1 MGSIRVTDT
10 RTWRSAG
17 YDEADEHQFL
27 VGDDRTDE
35 DEAGEGRSKLPSLD
49 GDEEDRLGRRGL
61 GVMGNAG
68 AQLSRLDIHTSNGH
82 LNEEDGSPDNES
94 RGLCAKAGIILVR
107 YFQLNLDFRLGHSP
121 QHV

>member
-27 VGDDRTDE
+27 VGDDRTNE
-35 DEAGEGRSKLPSLD
+35 DEAGEGRSKSLSLD
-49 GDEEDRLGRRGL
+49 GDEEDRLGRRL
-61 GVMGNAG
+61 DVMGNAG

-82 LNEEDGSPDNES
+82 LNGEDGSPDNES
-94 RGLCAKAGIILVR
+94 RGLSAKAGIILVR
-107 YFQLNLDFRLGHSP
+107 YFQLHLNFRLGHSP
-121 QHV
+121 QHT